1 MDTKA
6 TRSLKIF
13 IAALALQGPL
23 AVADPAAV
31 TPAPEPELLARCAR
45 CHAPDGAGATPG
57 TPHLEGQLHRYLVDS
72 IELLIEGKR
81 HSSIADHLPS
91 ELSRAQILALASHY
105 SRLPARRGADEV
117 DPDKVQIGEMIYMER
132 CMACHEDS
140 GRSTDN
146 KGLGTPVLAGQR
158 LSYLREQTQA
168 YLAKRRK
175 YLDSMKESAFT
186 GKSLEINGTAVR
198 EAIGALGHEDA
209 ESLAHFFSSI
219 RPAAAT
225 GRRRR

>member
-1 MDTKA
+1 
-6 TRSLKIF
+6 
-13 IAALALQGPL
+13 
-23 AVADPAAV
+23 
-31 TPAPEPELLARCAR
+31 
-45 CHAPDGAGATPG
+45 
-57 TPHLEGQLHRYLVDS
+57 
-72 IELLIEGKR
+72 
-81 HSSIADHLPS
+81 
-91 ELSRAQILALASHY
+91 
-105 SRLPARRGADEV
+105 
-117 DPDKVQIGEMIYMER
+117 
-132 CMACHEDS
+132 
-140 GRSTDN
+140 
-146 KGLGTPVLAGQR
+146 VLAGQR

-198 EAIGALGHEDA
+198 EAIGALGQEDA